1 MNGFADHGLDE
12 AAFGQKKGGFRENIM
27 TFDAFLINSTAKTK
41 PSYTRRS
48 STGGYTTLFL
58 LLFSS
63 FLTLN
68 EFLRW
73 YHGHETHLFS
83 VEKGISHQMQINLDI
98 VVPMPCGDLHINVQD
113 AAGDR
118 ILAGDMLAKDP
129 TAWQHWSDKAGTHR
143 LADQRF
149 VVKEERDTHAAHVL
163 GEVGGIRKRKW
174 KKTPR
179 LGRGEL
185 PQSCRIFGSLDVN
198 KVQADFHITARGH
211 GYLEFGEHLDHN

>member
-1 MNGFADHGLDE
+1 
-12 AAFGQKKGGFRENIM
+12 
-27 TFDAFLINSTAKTK
+27 
-41 PSYTRRS
+41 
-48 STGGYTTLFL
+48 
-58 LLFSS
+58 
-63 FLTLN
+63 
-68 EFLRW
+68 
-73 YHGHETHLFS
+73 
-83 VEKGISHQMQINLDI
+83 MQINLDI

-118 ILAGDMLAKDP
+118 ILAGDMLTKEP
-129 TAWQHWSDKAGTHR
+129 TAWHHWSDKAGTHR

-149 VVKEERDTHAAHVL
+149 VVEEERDTHAAHVL

-179 LGRGEL
+179 VGRGEL

-211 GYLEFGEHLDHN
+211 GYLEFGEHLDHNSNPLYPPCFPSTPFVISKDKAKKADLKRLPLAA